1 VDQDQLNPYVAY
13 EGYVVRV
20 PHHPLTSVSVP
31 EKYFTGC
38 QRLGENKLVGYVFDL
53 KPVGHFGFTA
63 VTFLV
68 SFPFTQ
74 VMVVFLVTAAFAACF
89 SITAGSS

>member
-1 VDQDQLNPYVAY
+1 
-13 EGYVVRV
+13 
-20 PHHPLTSVSVP
+20 VSVP
-31 EKYFTGC
+31 EKYFTGS
-38 QRLGENKLVGYVFDL
+38 QSLGEKESAGYFFNL

-74 VMVVFLVTAAFAACF
+74 VMVVFLVTAAFVACF